1 MAAGTG
7 FVLGAALAAALLHL
21 RLAKL
26 PAQRAVAWLL
36 AVEACLLAGF
46 LLAFVLKYMAVGIVY
61 ATWAGIGI
69 ALVCIFSVIL
79 WGQRFDAAALGG
91 IALIVAGVLL
101 ITLKSEVTFQ

>member
-1 MAAGTG
+1 MHYAFL
-7 FVLGAALAAALLHL
+7 FVAIICEVTATLLLKASDGLTKWWLAIISVLFY
-21 RLAKL
+21 
-26 PAQRAVAWLL
+26 AV
-36 AVEACLLAGF
+36 AGF

-69 ALVCIFSVIL
+69 ALVCILSVVL

>member
-1 MAAGTG
+1 MHYAFL
-7 FVLGAALAAALLHL
+7 FVAIICEVTATLLLKASDGLTKWWLAIISVLFY
-21 RLAKL
+21 
-26 PAQRAVAWLL
+26 AV
-36 AVEACLLAGF
+36 AGF

-69 ALVCIFSVIL
+69 ALVCILSVIL